1 MGAYVAAAGAIMG
14 GVAGQQTA
22 EYNED
27 VAKNNQIIAESLAK
41 DATERGRATEKKHR
55 VGIEGFKGSQRVAL
69 AKAGVVVDQDT
80 ALSLLLDTSEFG
92 EESALN
98 VRANA
103 EREAFG
109 FRAQGAGFAAD
120 AAIAGAQG
128 RTAGQVGAIQA
139 VGHILRD

>member
-1 MGAYVAAAGAIMG
+1 MG
-14 GVAGQQTA
+14 GAASQQAA
-22 EYNED
+22 EYNAD
-27 VAKNNQIIAESLAK
+27 VAENNKIIAESLAK
-41 DATERGRATEKKHR
+41 DAKERGRIAEKKQR
-55 VGIEGFKGSQRVAL
+55 VGIEGFKGTQRTAL
-69 AKAGVVVDQDT
+69 AKSGVVVDQDT
-80 ALSLLLDTSEFG
+80 ALSLLLDTAEFG

-128 RTAGQVGAIQA
+128 RTAGTAGALQA
-139 VGHILRD
+139 AGHILSA

>member
-1 MGAYVAAAGAIMG
+1 MGAYVAAIGAIG
-14 GVAGQQTA
+14 QGQAGQQAA

-27 VAKNNQIIAESLAK
+27 VAENNKIIAESLAK
-41 DATERGRATEKKHR
+41 DALERGRISEKKHR
-55 VGIEGFKGSQRVAL
+55 VGLEGFKGKQRSAL

-98 VRANA
+98 IRANA

-120 AAIAGAQG
+120 AAISGAQG
-128 RTAGQVGAIQA
+128 RTAGQAGVISAA
-139 VGHILRD
+139 GHILGS